1 MGWDENE
8 DTFTVA
14 TTDATGTS
22 SGNLTLNDADFRAA
36 GVTCNSLN
44 VSTTGTFT
52 STISAAT
59 GSTVGN
65 LTLAN
70 GSITDSSGAISFGD
84 ENLSTTGTLGCG
96 VLTAATGSSVGNL
109 TLANGSITD
118 SSGAISF
125 GDENLSTTGTLG
137 CGVLTAATGS
147 GVGNLTLPTE
157 ALQIPVGQ
165 SVSAMKTYQLQEH
178 LDVVF

>member
-44 VSTTGTFT
+44 VSTMELLHQLFQQY
-52 STISAAT
+52 
-59 GSTVGN
+59 GSVGN

-70 GSITDSSGAISFGD
+70 GSITDSVGAISFGD

-96 VLTAATGSSVGNL
+96 VLTAATGS
-109 TLANGSITD
+109 
-118 SSGAISF
+118 
-125 GDENLSTTGTLG
+125 
-137 CGVLTAATGS
+137 
-147 GVGNLTLPTE
+147 
-157 ALQIPVGQ
+157 
-165 SVSAMKTYQLQEH
+165 M
-178 LDVVF
+178 